1 MAGNISVYSFCLLG
15 KRLYYVSYHDL
26 KISNALCF
34 SAMEN
39 ILIFMDASLDL
50 AAQFLLI
57 FQTIKSD
64 ICTSWEIEIIL
75 FLMVMKS
82 LERMR
87 YIYNGYPL
95 I

>member
-1 MAGNISVYSFCLLG
+1 MTGNISVYFFCLLG
-15 KRLYYVSYHDL
+15 KILYHVSDHDL
-26 KISNALCF
+26 KISNALCL

-39 ILIFMDASLDL
+39 ILIFMDASLDV
-50 AAQFLLI
+50 AAQFLFI

-64 ICTSWEIEIIL
+64 ICTPWEIEIIL
-75 FLMVMKS
+75 FLVVMKP

-87 YIYNGYPL
+87 YICNGCPL

>member
-1 MAGNISVYSFCLLG
+1 MAGNISVYSFFLLG
-15 KRLYYVSYHDL
+15 KRLYYVSDHDL
-26 KISNALCF
+26 KISITLCF

-39 ILIFMDASLDL
+39 ILIFMGASLYL
-50 AAQFLLI
+50 AAQFLFI

-64 ICTSWEIEIIL
+64 ICTPWEIQIIL
-75 FLMVMKS
+75 FLVVMKS

-87 YIYNGYPL
+87 YICNGCPL

>member
-1 MAGNISVYSFCLLG
+1 MAGSVSVYSFCLLVR
-15 KRLYYVSYHDL
+15 RLYYVSDHDL

-39 ILIFMDASLDL
+39 TLIFMDASLDL
-50 AAQFLLI
+50 AAQYLFI

-64 ICTSWEIEIIL
+64 ICTPWEIEIIL
-75 FLMVMKS
+75 FLVVMKS

-87 YIYNGYPL
+87 YICNGCPL

>member
-15 KRLYYVSYHDL
+15 KRLYYVSDHDL
-26 KISNALCF
+26 KIFNAYCF
-34 SAMEN
+34 SAMQN
-39 ILIFMDASLDL
+39 ILIFMDVSLDL
-50 AAQFLLI
+50 AAPFLLI

-64 ICTSWEIEIIL
+64 ICTPWEIQIIL

-87 YIYNGYPL
+87 NICNGCPL